1 MKTELK
7 DRVLFFDG
15 TSQVTPDLVP
25 DLLLAGVPISK
36 IAVTEEDDEVKTF
49 NLISDDETILVGHEV
64 PANFDLTWN
73 IPKKYDEINLSEHL
87 HKILSTKFP
96 DPEKRI
102 HYAKRLDEEIHEIQK
117 RGLDKLIK
125 ALIFVVDKFNE
136 SGIVYGVGRG
146 SSCASLVLFLIGL
159 HMVDPIKYRIPMTE
173 FFHD

>member
-1 MKTELK
+1 MKTELR

-25 DLLLAGVPISK
+25 EMLLAGVPISK
-36 IAVTEEDDEVKTF
+36 ITVTEEDEEVKAFNMISDEVISVGHKPSTDF
-49 NLISDDETILVGHEV
+49 NL
-64 PANFDLTWN
+64 TWK
-73 IPKKYDEINLSEHL
+73 IPKRYNEINLPGYL
-87 HKILSTKFP
+87 LKTLAAKFP

-102 HYAKRLDEEIHEIQK
+102 PYAKRLNEELQEIQK
-117 RGLDKLIK
+117 RSLEQIVK

-146 SSCASLVLFLIGL
+146 SSCASLVLFLIGV
-159 HMVDPIKYRIPMTE
+159 HKVDPIKFGIPMTE